1 MGVASGARVAV
12 RGSAVRSNVGN
23 VDGQKNS
30 GACATTQARCKPP
43 LEKTILQ
50 QAIPA

>member
-1 MGVASGARVAV
+1 MAV
-12 RGSAVRSNVGN
+12 RGSAVGSNVGN

-30 GACATTQARCKPP
+30 GTCSTTQARCKPP

-50 QAIPA
+50 QAIPT